1 MKEVVKREGC
11 CLKTYIHL
19 CLFLWEKKGFSLSL
33 VPSIGL
39 FGDFHLFQAGVG
51 PSGHLYFQNNIKV
64 CGSTCQFF
72 VNFLLIFLGPLSSS
86 TPYPWPE
93 EEMTQDPVGGCWW
106 WKFRNNHSFK
116 QVHLL
121 HPLNAIYSL
130 IASHFPPILPLKMTL
145 LSLTAL
151 YYLDGSGPVPHF
163 D

>member
-72 VNFLLIFLGPLSSS
+72 VNFLLIFLEPLCVAAPESETTIMEIVPAEPSSGRNQS
-86 TPYPWPE
+86 EGKFNALDFMLKRSYLFGFEWDLLSE
-93 EEMTQDPVGGCWW
+93 RLVMVIEMTSSWRYG
-106 WKFRNNHSFK
+106 
-116 QVHLL
+116 
-121 HPLNAIYSL
+121 
-130 IASHFPPILPLKMTL
+130 
-145 LSLTAL
+145 
-151 YYLDGSGPVPHF
+151 
-163 D
+163 